1 MKTSQTLEIA
11 KMFWEAYSPQQP
23 IDPDTRSQLALELSN
38 RLVHFFHPGD
48 FYYFLFN
55 VSTSTFEYLS
65 PGVEQVL
72 GYKAEEMT
80 TEAFF
85 DIFHPDDAKAYVN
98 SEYESVKF
106 LSNLP
111 RNKLFKYK
119 LRMDFRMRKKDGSYT
134 RILHQTMVFDAND
147 EGRVL
152 RSFGVHTDIGYLKM
166 EGKPT
171 LSFIGFDG
179 EPSYHDVKFGEELI
193 PMKETLSKRE
203 KEILALI
210 MDGLQNKEIAA
221 NLHISKGTVDK
232 HRKNM
237 LEKTS
242 CRNSGELITKAIKNG
257 WI

>member
-1 MKTSQTLEIA
+1 MSSPTLEIA
-11 KMFWEAYSPQQP
+11 KRFWEEYSPQQP
-23 IDPDTRSQLALELSN
+23 IDPNTKSQLALQLSD

-55 VSTSTFEYLS
+55 VSTGTFEYLS

-80 TEAFF
+80 TEVFF
-85 DIFHPDDAKAYVN
+85 DIFHPEDAKAYVN

-106 LSNLP
+106 LSSL
-111 RNKLFKYK
+111 RRDRLFKYK
-119 LRMDFRMRKKDGSYT
+119 LRMDFRMRKKDGSYA

-152 RSFGVHTDIGYLKM
+152 RSFGVHTDIGFLKTD
-166 EGKPT
+166 GKPT

-179 EPSYHDVKFGEELI
+179 EPSYYDVKVGEELV
-193 PMKETLSKRE
+193 PMKETLSRRE
-203 KEILALI
+203 KEILLLI

-221 NLHISKGTVDK
+221 KLHISKETVGK

-237 LEKTS
+237 LTKNS
-242 CRNSGELITKAIKNG
+242 CRNSQELITRAIKNG

>member
-1 MKTSQTLEIA
+1 MSSQTLEIA
-11 KMFWEAYSPQQP
+11 KRFWEEYSLQQP
-23 IDPDTRSQLALELSN
+23 TDPNAKSQLALELSN

-55 VSTSTFEYLS
+55 VSTTSFEYLS
-65 PGVEQVL
+65 PGIEQVL
-72 GYKAEEMT
+72 GCKAEGMT
-80 TEAFF
+80 IDAFLKLY
-85 DIFHPDDAKAYVN
+85 HPDDLKVYIN
-98 SEYESVKF
+98 SEYESGKF
-106 LSNLP
+106 LGSLP
-111 RNKLFKYK
+111 KDRLFKYK
-119 LRMDFRMRKKDGSYT
+119 LRTDFRMRKKDGSYT

-152 RSFGVHTDIGYLKM
+152 RSFGVHTDISYLKM

-179 EPSYHDVKFGEELI
+179 EPSYNDVRFGEELVPI
-193 PMKETLSKRE
+193 KEILSRRE
-203 KEILALI
+203 KEILTLI

-221 NLHISKGTVDK
+221 KLHISKETVDK

-237 LEKTS
+237 LAKTS